1 MIHVSNLTKHYGPV
15 RAVNDVSFGVR
26 QGQVVGFLGPN
37 GAGKSTTLKILTGYL
52 HPDSGRVE
60 VAGCSLHSDPIEAR
74 RRTGYLPENT
84 PLYRAM
90 RVDAYLDFA
99 ARSRGMRRGARRT
112 AFARVVEQCRL
123 EGYTRR
129 RVGELSKGYRQRVG
143 LAQALI
149 GDPQV
154 LLLDEPTS
162 GLDPAEIVRIRE
174 LIATLAGDKTVM
186 LSTHILAEVTEIAER
201 VIILAG
207 GRVVADGT
215 PLDLVQNEP
224 AALSVTVKADP
235 EEAQQFFQGLEGVT
249 AVRVSGRD
257 GTGRIGFLLDVED
270 RYEVAAAIHRLAAR
284 RQWDLFEL
292 RHEISSLE
300 TVFLRCTAPGKPAE
314 EVA

>member
-60 VAGCSLHSDPIEAR
+60 VAGCSLQSDPIEAR

-84 PLYRAM
+84 PLYHAM

-99 ARSRGMRRGARRT
+99 ARARGMRRGARRT

-123 EGYTRR
+123 EGYTKR

-174 LIATLAGDKTVM
+174 LIAELAGNKTVM
-186 LSTHILAEVTEIAER
+186 LSTHILAEVTAIAER

-235 EEAQQFFQGLEGVT
+235 EEALQFFKGLEGVT

-270 RYEVAAAIHRLAAR
+270 RYDVAAAIHRLAAR
-284 RQWDLFEL
+284 RHWDLFEL
-292 RHEISSLE
+292 RHEISNLE
-300 TVFLRCTAPGKPAE
+300 TVFLRCTAPGTRSE